1 MLVLVHVTVN
11 DSSIALVCKDEYLN
25 ALNDLVPYLC
35 FRSSVTRSWS
45 KKVAEIIST
54 AVIK

>member
-25 ALNDLVPYLC
+25 ALNDLVPY
-35 FRSSVTRSWS
+35 
-45 KKVAEIIST
+45 
-54 AVIK
+54 